1 MKRLWPG
8 FLLVTSAC
16 ASVPADGGRA
26 EVADL
31 AGERLSISPA
41 LADGSTVNDGD
52 ALAEPLTAER
62 VVRLA
67 WRHNAEV
74 RAAFASLGVARADIL
89 AASAW
94 SNPRVEG
101 EVLFSEDGDDTTL
114 GFSLVQDVTSLFYA
128 SARGAGTR
136 AELRAAQAE
145 ALAQVLRV
153 AFDARR
159 AFIGWQAAAQRSA
172 LAGTALLAADAAAD
186 AARALHGS
194 GNFTDLE
201 LYTELDA
208 AERARLSAHRAA
220 VEEVRAREQVSAAI
234 GVAGAWHAA
243 AVLPEPPAHALDV
256 VAIERAAVENSAA
269 LAALRDRS
277 AATRSRASY
286 AGARGWLP
294 SIEVGVAA
302 EREDERWRVGPV
314 LELELPLFDQGQG
327 ARARASAEAERYVA
341 LEEAGAVQLRAEVRG
356 ALALARAAQ
365 ERLTHLRG
373 VVQPLRARLLD
384 ETQRAVNA
392 MSASVFQLLQAKT
405 AQVEAERAT
414 VDALE
419 ELWLA
424 RAAIDEMA
432 AGGGGAVSAA
442 PRTSGEVGAAPA
454 ERGH

>member
-1 MKRLWPG
+1 MRLPWPA
-8 FLLVTSAC
+8 FLLVSSAC
-16 ASVPADGGRA
+16 ASVPADAGRG

-31 AGERLSISPA
+31 ASERLSISAAVEDSP
-41 LADGSTVNDGD
+41 TVDAGD
-52 ALAEPLTAER
+52 ALAQPLTAER
-62 VVRLA
+62 VVQLA

-74 RAAFASLGVARADIL
+74 RAALASLGVARADVL

-101 EVLFSEDGDDTTL
+101 EVLFSEDGDETTL

-145 ALAQVLRV
+145 ALARVLRV

-172 LAGTALLAADAAAD
+172 LAGTTLLAADAAVD
-186 AARALHGS
+186 AARALHSS

-208 AERARLSAHRAA
+208 AERARLAAHRAA

-234 GVAGAWHAA
+234 GVVGSWHAA
-243 AVLPEPPAHALDV
+243 PVLPEPPARPLDV

-277 AATRSRASY
+277 AATRSGASY
-286 AGARGWLP
+286 AGARGWIP

-302 EREDERWRVGPV
+302 EREDDRWRVGPV
-314 LELELPLFDQGQG
+314 LELELPLFDQAQG
-327 ARARASAEAERYVA
+327 ARARASAEAERYDA
-341 LEEAGAVQLRAEVRG
+341 LEESGAVQLRAQIRG

-373 VVQPLRARLLD
+373 VVQPLRAKLLE

-392 MSASVFQLLQAKT
+392 MSANVFQLLQAKS
-405 AQVEAERAT
+405 AQVEAERAA

-424 RAAIDEMA
+424 RAAIDEMV
-432 AGGGGAVSAA
+432 AGGGGAVTAA
-442 PRTSGEVGAAPA
+442 PRTSGEVGTAPA